1 MTRNEAETVGKRPE
15 EIGKAQRRLNE
26 IKSGIKSLGDV
37 NVGAIEEYAEVSE
50 RYEFLDEQVGDCE
63 ESKKQLLGIIGEC
76 TESMRDMFNEQFAV
90 INKNF
95 GEVFTEMF
103 GGGNASLE
111 LSNADSPLDS
121 GIEIK
126 AQPPGKVVKNLS
138 ALSGGEQ
145 ALVAI
150 CIYFAIL
157 RAHPSPF
164 CVLDEIDT
172 ALDEANVGKFADFV
186 TQMKGI
192 QFVVITHRRGT
203 MESADVLYGIT
214 MEEPGVSKVVS
225 LDMKELEKQLK
236 EKK

>member
-1 MTRNEAETVGKRPE
+1 
-15 EIGKAQRRLNE
+15 
-26 IKSGIKSLGDV
+26 
-37 NVGAIEEYAEVSE
+37 
-50 RYEFLDEQVGDCE
+50 
-63 ESKKQLLGIIGEC
+63 
-76 TESMRDMFNEQFAV
+76 
-90 INKNF
+90 
-95 GEVFTEMF
+95 
-103 GGGNASLE
+103 
-111 LSNADSPLDS
+111 LDS

-186 TQMKGI
+186 TQMNGI

-203 MESADVLYGIT
+203 MESADVLYGVT

-225 LDMKELEKQLK
+225 LDMRELEKQLK